1 MHPGLHDDIKPE
13 LADEC
18 GISGVPLMTAG
29 ELVDAKEFP
38 HMVRLF

>member
-1 MHPGLHDDIKPE
+1 MHPVLYDNIKPE

-18 GISGVPLMTAG
+18 GISGVPSMTAG
-29 ELVDAKEFP
+29 EPVDAKEFP